1 MKLAK
6 RCQRQF
12 SYGDWQKA
20 LAYERADRV
29 VILDVAGQRLYADVV
44 GSQPQPYEV
53 LLDWSEAREGVLA
66 IECSCPRFAD
76 VGTCKHVA
84 ATILMADAADFTR
97 EIPGSGPLYLEPLD
111 EGTAAGEAEAE
122 IEDYVEI
129 AQQVAQVADRSGMSA
144 DEVRRLA
151 AVQGR
156 ALRSAGA
163 QGKRKGRAPRER
175 APDWQ
180 RRFVG
185 IRAAQTNQVSARV
198 RASDEA
204 ASSRQYWYVLML
216 RATREKGVPCI
227 SLYQRKVK
235 KNGQLGK
242 PTLAKLDR
250 DRIDAIANP
259 EDRRLA
265 GMLAGSAVRETY
277 GYAYGG
283 YYANNHLTDV
293 ELRPALFDAVLTALC
308 ASGRFGWLDS
318 DGTNRE
324 QELHPLAW
332 DDGPPY
338 RFQLAVQKSAD
349 GQAWQFAGEL
359 RRGDE
364 IVALDRPLLLLAH
377 GLVIYQDRIA
387 RLECAAD
394 FSWIV
399 ALRSEP
405 LSVPVKDESQLIEQL
420 ATLPAPL
427 VDLPAELTWQERSVA
442 PVPCLK
448 VVKPKEKW
456 KWQLECHV
464 SFQYGDQVARPDSP
478 LIWFDRASRSVV
490 RRDLNA
496 EATALVQLQRV
507 GAEDGQHYGYEAEFL
522 LAPAGLNKTVLELS
536 RAGWQVEAEGRTIRR
551 PGAFQLNVTSGV
563 DWFDLTADCDF
574 GGVKASLP
582 QLLAAVQQGQRYVQ
596 LGDGSQG
603 MLPDEWLKRFAPLAE
618 MGQAEGDA
626 LRFVPTQAALLDALL
641 AAQTTDQVQVDRQ
654 FARLRERLRSF
665 DGIQPCDQPKSFVG
679 ELRPYQCAGLG
690 WLHFLDEFGFG
701 GCLADDMGLGKTVQ
715 ILAMLEERRQLRKG
729 KRARKPRQ
737 EGALAASLVVVPRSL
752 VFNWIEEARRFTPQL
767 RVVNYTGLERRAA
780 WDQLAECDLVVTTYG
795 TLRRD
800 IAKLRDLEF
809 DYAILDES
817 QAIKNSS
824 SQAAKACRLLRARRR
839 LAITGTPVEN
849 HLGELWSLFEFLNPG
864 MLGRHD
870 KLNQL
875 FTSGRAGR
883 RVTADGSSD
892 NGHSRPG
899 DGPPEDIALLARALR
914 PFMLRRTKQQV
925 LTELPPKT
933 EQTLY
938 CELEGDQRAKYDELR
953 EHYRRTLLARV
964 SDVGVNKSKIH
975 VLEALLRLRQ
985 AACHP
990 GLLDKKLA
998 KSSSAKLETLL
1009 EQIDEV
1015 LAEGHKALVFSQFT
1029 SLLAIVREHLDRRG
1043 VVYEYLDGRTIKR
1056 QAKVERF
1063 QSDPDCRLFLISL
1076 KAGGQGLNLT
1086 AADYVFILDPWWNP
1100 AVEAQAVDRA
1110 HRIGQD
1116 RHVFAYRLIARD
1128 TVEEKILE
1136 LQSHKRDL
1144 AEAIISADNSLLR
1157 NLTAEDLQLLLS

>member
-1 MKLAK
+1 MSLAR
-6 RCQRQF
+6 RCQGQF
-12 SYGDWQKA
+12 S
-20 LAYERADRV
+20 RADWAKGREYHQTRRV
-29 VILDVAGQRLYADVV
+29 STIETMFDRYEAEVR
-44 GSQPQPYEV
+44 GSRPQPYEV
-53 LLDWSEAREGVLA
+53 LLDWSAADESVLA
-66 IECSCPRFAD
+66 VNCSCPRFAD
-76 VGTCKHVA
+76 VGVCKHVA
-84 ATILMADAADFTR
+84 AAILTADAEGFT
-97 EIPGSGPLYLEPLD
+97 EGIPGTGPLYLEPL
-111 EGTAAGEAEAE
+111 EEEPYSGEVDADV
-122 IEDYVEI
+122 EDYVEI
-129 AQQVAQVADRSGMSA
+129 AQQVAQVANRAGMSA
-144 DEVRRLA
+144 DEVRRMA
-151 AVQGR
+151 AVQGH
-156 ALRSAGA
+156 ALHRAGA
-163 QGKRKGRAPRER
+163 QAKRQRHTPRGR

-180 RRFVG
+180 RRLAG
-185 IRAAQTNQVSARV
+185 IRAAQAHRISAQV
-198 RASDEA
+198 RAADEVA
-204 ASSRQYWYVLML
+204 RSRQFWYVLLL
-216 RATREKGVPCI
+216 RSTREKGAPCI
-227 SLYQRKVK
+227 SLYQRKLR
-235 KNGQLGK
+235 KNGQIGK
-242 PTLAKLDR
+242 PTLAKLDPDQIDDIA
-250 DRIDAIANP
+250 DR
-259 EDRRLA
+259 EDRRLI

-277 GYAYGG
+277 GYTYGG
-283 YYANNHLTDV
+283 YYANNQLTDV
-293 ELRPALFDAVLTALC
+293 ELRPALFDAVLPALC
-308 ASGRFGWLDS
+308 ASGRFGWLES
-318 DGTNRE
+318 DGANRE

-332 DDGPPY
+332 DDGPAY
-338 RFQLAVQKSAD
+338 RFQLTVQKSAD
-349 GQAWQFAGEL
+349 SKAWQFAGKL
-359 RRGDE
+359 HRGDE
-364 IVALDRPLLLLAH
+364 IVDLDRPLLLLAH
-377 GLVIYQDRIA
+377 GLVIFNDRIA
-387 RLECAAD
+387 RLECAVD
-394 FSWIV
+394 FSWIL

-405 LSVPVKDESQLIEQL
+405 MSVPLKEEQQLIEQL

-456 KWQLECHV
+456 RWQLECHV
-464 SFQYGDQVARPDSP
+464 SFQYGDQVAHPDSP
-478 LIWFDRASRSVV
+478 LAWFDRASRSVV

-507 GAEDGQHYGYEAEFL
+507 GAEDGQHYGYETAFL
-522 LAPAGLNKTVLELS
+522 LAPSALNKAVLDLS
-536 RAGWQVEAEGRTIRR
+536 RAGWQVEAEGRTVRR
-551 PGAFQLNVTSGV
+551 PGAFQLKVTSGV

-582 QLLAAVQQGQRYVQ
+582 QLLKAIDEGQQYVQ
-596 LGDGSQG
+596 LDDGSQG
-603 MLPDEWLKRFAPLAE
+603 MLPDEWLKRFAPLAA
-618 MGQAEGDA
+618 MGKSEGDA

-641 AAQTTDQVQVDRQ
+641 AAQETDHVKVDRQ

-665 DGIQPCDQPKSFVG
+665 DGIQPREAPESFVG
-679 ELRPYQCAGLG
+679 ELRPYQRAGLG

-715 ILAMLEERRQLRKG
+715 ILAWLEQRRRQRLDKRGRK
-729 KRARKPRQ
+729 RRD
-737 EGALAASLVVVPRSL
+737 ASPSTSIVVVPRSL
-752 VFNWIEEARRFTPQL
+752 VFNWLEEAKRFTPEL
-767 RVVNYTGLERRAA
+767 RLLNYTGLERRGAMEQFG
-780 WDQLAECDLVVTTYG
+780 DHDLVVTTYG

-800 IAKLRDLEF
+800 ITKLRELEF
-809 DYAILDES
+809 DCTILDEA
-817 QAIKNSS
+817 QAIKNAD
-824 SQAAKACRLLRARRR
+824 SQAAKACRLLRAQRR
-839 LAITGTPVEN
+839 LAVTGTPVEN

-870 KLNQL
+870 RLSNL
-875 FTSGRAGR
+875 LSSGRNGKR
-883 RVTADGSSD
+883 PDADD
-892 NGHSRPG
+892 TR
-899 DGPPEDIALLARALR
+899 EDVALLARALR
-914 PFMLRRTKQQV
+914 PFMLRRTKGQV
-925 LTELPPKT
+925 LTELPPKS

-953 EHYRRTLLARV
+953 EHYRQTLLARV

-998 KSSSAKLETLL
+998 KGSSAKLETLL

-1043 VVYEYLDGRTIKR
+1043 AVYEYLDGRTVKR

-1063 QSDPDCRLFLISL
+1063 QTDPECRLFLISL

-1144 AEAIISADNSLLR
+1144 AEAIITADNSLLR